1 MRPSQFHHRTAGPAL
16 FVSPKCRAAIRIFN
30 PLLRYALQQ
39 ASLEPDVL
47 AIRKSSDLLGPQI
60 PLKGV
65 VIERVDAMFFLTV
78 CENRPSRSNTELS
91 QLIRALAANG
101 LRLLER
107 DASDIKAEPLF
118 SNAREVW
125 SHQRYSV
132 TIRDR
137 LKIAAVLHEEGPQ
150 TIIEL
155 EERVRPACDLLNG
168 ICALACEDRVVLN
181 IEDVPLGPNT
191 IVVGR
196 QTATYLRPAG

>member
-16 FVSPKCRAAIRIFN
+16 FVSPKCKAAIRIFN

-65 VIERVDAMFFLTV
+65 VIERVDATLFLTV
-78 CENRPSRSNTELS
+78 CEDRPSRSNGDLAR
-91 QLIRALAANG
+91 LIRALAANG

-107 DASDIKAEPLF
+107 DASDIKTEPLF

-125 SHQRYSV
+125 AHQRYPV
-132 TIRDR
+132 AIKDR
-137 LKIAAVLHEEGPQ
+137 LKIAAALHQEGPQ
-150 TIIEL
+150 TILEL
-155 EERVRPACDLLNG
+155 EERVRPACDLLLG
-168 ICALACEDRVVLN
+168 VCALACENRVVLSL
-181 IEDVPLGPNT
+181 EKAPLSPHT
-191 IVVGR
+191 VVVGH
-196 QTATYLRPAG
+196 